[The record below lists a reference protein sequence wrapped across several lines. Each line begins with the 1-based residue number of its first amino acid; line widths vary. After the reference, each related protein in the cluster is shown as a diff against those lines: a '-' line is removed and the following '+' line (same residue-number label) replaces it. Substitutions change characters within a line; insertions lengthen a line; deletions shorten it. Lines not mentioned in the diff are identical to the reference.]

1 MLRKVNTLSILLLSI
16 LMLSF
21 TKTEK
26 TKDTDEGF
34 RKIQLNNSRVQNA
47 FDESIDSINNWLLA
61 KNISIINYEIL
72 IRAFKKEEQL
82 EVWVKNKEVDTFS
95 LLKTYKICLTSGFL
109 GPKRKQGDKQIPE
122 GVYYINEFNPNSNYH
137 LSMGL
142 NYPNKAD
149 SILGFWGNW
158 GGDIYIHGGCES
170 IGCLPITTRKIKGLY
185 VLAMQARYFG
195 QTRIPVQIFPCKLT
209 KGNYKTIT
217 QAYNNP
223 QLSKFWGSLRS
234 LYDYFERTHTIPIMK
249 IDIDGKYYFFA
260 NK

>member
-1 MLRKVNTLSILLLSI
+1 MLRNANTLSVLILSILLLS
-16 LMLSF
+16 F
-21 TKTEK
+21 TYIETPNPL
-26 TKDTDEGF
+26 DEEH
-34 RKIQLNNSRVQNA
+34 RKMQFTNLREQNA
-47 FDESIDSINNWLLA
+47 YDESIDSIDNWLLS
-61 KNISIINYEIL
+61 KNISITNYEIL

-82 EVWVKNKEVDTFS
+82 EVWIKNKNVDTFS
-95 LLKTYKICLTSGFL
+95 WLKTYKICLTSGFL

-122 GVYYINEFNPNSNYH
+122 GVYYINEFNPSSNYH

-149 SILGFWGNW
+149 SILGLWGNW

-185 VLAMQARYFG
+185 VLALQARYFG
-195 QTRIPVQIFPCKLT
+195 QKRIPVQVFPCKLN
-209 KGNYKTIT
+209 KENYKTIT

-223 QLSKFWGSLRS
+223 KLSKFWGSLRS

-249 IDIDGKYYFFA
+249 IDVDGKYYFFA